1 VQPAR
6 RARVR
11 LAVFVT
17 LAALTVASTGM
28 TLAAD
33 RGGVKSAGRP
43 AWDRRTD
50 DAVRL
55 IVTFR
60 DNASRTD
67 ARALEDSATSLVAFE
82 RAAKRAVYQTT
93 QTALRSEK
101 RRLERDPSVRTVQV
115 SQRLYRAVDPEDEE
129 FWDVLWGL
137 HNTGQT
143 IQASAGV
150 ANVDVDGRE
159 SLGVVSGT
167 GVIVAVIDDGVDF
180 SQPDLAG
187 QAWVNPGESGGG
199 KETNNVDDDA
209 NGYIDDVN
217 GWDFCHDDKTVHDPD
232 DDFHGT
238 HVSGTIAAKLDG
250 AGIVGIAPGVKV
262 MALKFLG
269 DDLACGWDDQAIE
282 AIEYAKSFGVRIS
295 NNSWARPASA
305 LPFGDPADDVPLYEA
320 IEDSGMLFVAA
331 AGNSAQDLDN
341 VSRPSIPASFDLPNI
356 LSVAAV
362 DNTGQLASFSN
373 YGETSVD
380 MSAPGVSIASLIP
393 DYGINEAGYYYL
405 DGTSMAAPHVAAIA
419 AVVGSQTPSI
429 LTTPTA
435 LKKRI
440 LDTAKNVG
448 DTGGLTLTG
457 RVASAAAAIDQ
468 TEPTALPPNSYAFV
482 TGGAIGST
490 IKTRVRWP
498 AGTDDLSGVASYALR
513 QSVNGAAWSTV
524 AASTTS
530 LYTDRSL
537 TFSTAY
543 RYRVRAHDRAGNTGE
558 YVDGPQVRP
567 KLTQQNGT
575 GVTYGGTW
583 TTRTSS
589 SASGGSTRYAT
600 KSGAWVQFS
609 FTGRAVALIA
619 PKGASRG
626 SAKVYVDGTY
636 VGTTSAYRSS
646 SQSKIVLFARNW
658 GASGSHKVKLVL
670 TGTSG
675 HPRFDIDA
683 FAYLQ

>member
-1 VQPAR
+1 MSTSTAANR
-6 RARVR
+6 S
-11 LAVFVT
+11 AV
-17 LAALTVASTGM
+17 
-28 TLAAD
+28 
-33 RGGVKSAGRP
+33 
-43 AWDRRTD
+43 
-50 DAVRL
+50 
-55 IVTFR
+55 
-60 DNASRTD
+60 
-67 ARALEDSATSLVAFE
+67 AT
-82 RAAKRAVYQTT
+82 
-93 QTALRSEK
+93 
-101 RRLERDPSVRTVQV
+101 
-115 SQRLYRAVDPEDEE
+115 
-129 FWDVLWGL
+129 
-137 HNTGQT
+137 
-143 IQASAGV
+143 
-150 ANVDVDGRE
+150 
-159 SLGVVSGT
+159 GT
-167 GVIVAVIDDGVDF
+167 GVVVAVIDDGVDF
-180 SQPDLAG
+180 SRPDLAG

-250 AGIVGIAPGVKV
+250 AGIVGLAPGVKV

-269 DDLACGWDDQAIE
+269 DDQACGWDDQAIA

-305 LPFGDPADDVPLYEA
+305 PPFGDPADDVPLYEA

-331 AGNSAQDLDN
+331 AGNSGQDLDD

-380 MSAPGVSIASLIP
+380 VSAPGVSIASLIP
-393 DYGINEAGYYYL
+393 DYGVNEAGYYYL
-405 DGTSMAAPHVAAIA
+405 DGTSMAAPHVSAIA

-429 LTTPTA
+429 LTTPTD

-468 TEPTALPPNSYAFV
+468 TEPTALAPNSYAFV

-513 QSVNGAAWSTV
+513 QSVNGAAWTTV
-524 AASTTS
+524 TASTTS
-530 LYTDRSL
+530 LYADRSL

-583 TTRTSS
+583 TSRSSS

-600 KSGAWVQFS
+600 KAGAWVQFS

-619 PKGASRG
+619 PKGSSRG
-626 SAKVYVDGTY
+626 SAKVYVDGSY

-658 GASGSHKVKLVL
+658 GTSGSHKVKLVL

-683 FAYLQ
+683 FALPAVAGVSCPGTSSWRRAPAAAGRGSCGPCR